1 MLDIESQLAKM
12 EGLNGV
18 TDVVVGTGS
27 DRLESTGDNRC
38 AEEDVNENHNKCHHD
53 RSDKLKQCCELT
65 CVLQDNLKKG
75 TGLLSTSNV
84 KQQTD
89 NVIKSKK
96 DDDDLEPLPV
106 RMTPPL
112 YTYSNPEKNTRVG
125 SESPAGLS
133 DEDSNSCSTNSST
146 VHGKQNKSLLEQLL
160 IEIPNDQSG
169 TGAGVGGTTT
179 SHSPATRSSMRTRNA
194 LNKLGSPADELN
206 SPPIGRP
213 ARYHASAQPAP
224 TAKRKRNESDGS
236 AHGGGG
242 AMTAETEGG
251 KKKVARKAALQANV
265 GAAGSEHQD
274 HTGVKTRHHDGGSAA
289 GKVAMAVNSV
299 KKTSST
305 AASKTHQGES
315 SDSDE
320 PLIEKVRKPLQNNS
334 STAAALVTASTATG
348 TIISGKPT
356 KTKSTSAATVAAM
369 SYNNAAG
376 AAATTGGTQM
386 NTRRSNRAVKTRSK
400 DARLHDKT
408 EAAIVDAGASAVGT
422 TATAGAANAATIRR
436 KTRSAAQM
444 LAKGQVSM

>member
-160 IEIPNDQSG
+160 I
-169 TGAGVGGTTT
+169 GGF
-179 SHSPATRSSMRTRNA
+179 RDV
-194 LNKLGSPADELN
+194 KGSPLGLN
-206 SPPIGRP
+206 
-213 ARYHASAQPAP
+213 
-224 TAKRKRNESDGS
+224 
-236 AHGGGG
+236 
-242 AMTAETEGG
+242 
-251 KKKVARKAALQANV
+251 
-265 GAAGSEHQD
+265 
-274 HTGVKTRHHDGGSAA
+274 
-289 GKVAMAVNSV
+289 
-299 KKTSST
+299 
-305 AASKTHQGES
+305 
-315 SDSDE
+315 
-320 PLIEKVRKPLQNNS
+320 
-334 STAAALVTASTATG
+334 
-348 TIISGKPT
+348 
-356 KTKSTSAATVAAM
+356 
-369 SYNNAAG
+369 
-376 AAATTGGTQM
+376 
-386 NTRRSNRAVKTRSK
+386 
-400 DARLHDKT
+400 
-408 EAAIVDAGASAVGT
+408 
-422 TATAGAANAATIRR
+422 
-436 KTRSAAQM
+436 
-444 LAKGQVSM
+444 